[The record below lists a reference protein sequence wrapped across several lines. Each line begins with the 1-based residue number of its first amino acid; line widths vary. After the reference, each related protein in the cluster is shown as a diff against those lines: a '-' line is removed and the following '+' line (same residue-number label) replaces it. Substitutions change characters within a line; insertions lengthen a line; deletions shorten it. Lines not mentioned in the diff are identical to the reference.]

1 MHSAVRQH
9 ANVRVFEIADPFV
22 HSVPAARCLFEQ
34 ENNIYY
40 IRLLLTHQ
48 FGPCFGCTPPTL
60 DDSAERQIWVWVG
73 ALAVVSRSRFDTRS
87 IVDGAVER
95 PKEVDPLVNRLCAM
109 S

>member
-9 ANVRVFEIADPFV
+9 ANVRVFNIAET
-22 HSVPAARCLFEQ
+22 HLFTLFRPLVVFL
-34 ENNIYY
+34 NRRIIYY

-73 ALAVVSRSRFDTRS
+73 ALAVVSRSRLTLGQLSMEQSNVRK
-87 IVDGAVER
+87 R
-95 PKEVDPLVNRLCAM
+95 
-109 S
+109 